1 MADIHDFNGDGR
13 SDILLRRD
21 DGMITNFLGQPSGEA
36 PTNNRDNLW
45 TQVDPAW
52 LVAGVGDFNG
62 DGRSD
67 ILWRNASGALFDFL
81 GTPQGGVLNNGDNSW
96 KMVDNSWQVAGVGD
110 FNGDGRA
117 DILFRDADGTIINY
131 LGQANG
137 GFVDN
142 STNLFTEVGTDWK
155 VAGIGDFNGDGKD
168 DILWR
173 HLNGAIFNFLGTAT
187 GGVVNNGDNL
197 FTLVDNSWRLAG
209 TGDFN
214 GDGRSDILWR
224 NDDGAIFDFLGT
236 ANGGVFNNGDNSWV
250 LQPTGRVIV
259 GIGDYHGDGLDDLL
273 YREVTDGQGHLRFQ
287 TSQGTPTGGFG
298 AGFWAI
304 FQEGGWHVQDPQLF
318 PYLSGGFWD
327 Y

>member
-21 DGMITNFLGQPSGEA
+21 DGTITNLLGQPDGA
-36 PTNNRDNLW
+36 RPTNNRDNFW
-45 TQVDPAW
+45 TLVDPTW
-52 LVAGVGDFNG
+52 VVAGVGDFNG

-67 ILWRNASGALFDFL
+67 ILWRNASGALFNFL

-96 KMVDNSWQVAGVGD
+96 QMVDNSWQVAGVGD
-110 FNGDGRA
+110 FNGDRRA

-137 GFVDN
+137 GFLDN
-142 STNLFTEVGTDWK
+142 SFNLFTEVSTDWK

-173 HLNGAIFNFLGTAT
+173 HLNGAIFDFLGTET

-197 FTLVDNSWRLAG
+197 FTLVDNSWRVVG

-224 NDDGAIFDFLGT
+224 NESGAIFDFLGT
-236 ANGGVFNNGDNSWV
+236 ANGGVLNNGDNSWAAV
-250 LQPTGRVIV
+250 SPREAIV
-259 GIGDYHGDGLDDLL
+259 GIGDYHGDGFDDILWQHAWD
-273 YREVTDGQGHLRFQ
+273 EHGNVIIQ
-287 TSQGTPTGGFG
+287 TSQGTPAGGFT
-298 AGFWAI
+298 AGFWI
-304 FQEGGWHVQDPQLF
+304 IREGGWHVQDPQL
-318 PYLSGGFWD
+318 YLTGAGSFWLH
-327 Y
+327 